1 MPSIFDK
8 VSYTQLSPGDQAD
21 KDRRAGKVAIK
32 NLKGKIKVWDKELE
46 NPMDYANIVDKKS
59 SNITKLLNKLTR

>member
-1 MPSIFDK
+1 MPSIFDP
-8 VSYTQLSPGDQAD
+8 VSYTPMSPGDRAD

-46 NPMDYANIVDKKS
+46 NPMAYSNIVDKRD
-59 SNITKLLNKLTR
+59 SNITKFLNKITQ